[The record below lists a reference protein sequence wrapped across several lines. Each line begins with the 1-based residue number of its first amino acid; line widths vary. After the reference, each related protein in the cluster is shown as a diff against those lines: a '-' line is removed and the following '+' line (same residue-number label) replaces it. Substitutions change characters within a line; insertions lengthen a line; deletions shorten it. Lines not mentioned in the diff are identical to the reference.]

1 MEYKYLLEERVNENI
16 SFDDIVNEQGD
27 CILNI
32 ICYHIEEQYKYPFLQ
47 FMMEKVPYCNN
58 IVSEQLIF
66 PYIFIRKTERNNIK
80 ELVLKKVKTSLDI
93 LDCEYDINED
103 SYKGIVFDSN
113 YLTPY
118 VLVNIPKIDICG
130 IHFFRQTTNWFV
142 LPSEIINNQNVLNIS
157 VDQNIIN
164 LFTNVRE
171 IGQLLNIETNNY
183 YMLPD
188 VVYTSDKKK
197 DSEFKSIFGNVK
209 TKTYN
214 NCREY
219 YYFYRSFYDVV
230 KRSNDTN
237 DINDI
242 NDTNNKNDYNY
253 INRYALFT
261 EGKLYLEKEKEFTLN
276 DDIIEHSFS
285 EPCIIIC
292 YSNKDNINPDMLV
305 KNYESFVCLSYHILD
320 KEQPMIY

>member
-32 ICYHIEEQYKYPFLQ
+32 ICYHVEEEYKYPFLQ

-80 ELVLKKVKTSLDI
+80 EVVLEKVKMGLDN
-93 LDCEYDINED
+93 LDCEYDISED
-103 SYKGIVFDSN
+103 AYKGIVFDKK

-118 VLVNIPKIDICG
+118 VLVNITGIDICG
-130 IHFFRQTTNWFV
+130 INFFRQTTTWFV
-142 LPSEIINNQNVLNIS
+142 LSSEIINNQNVLNVNI
-157 VDQNIIN
+157 DKNIIK
-164 LFTNVRE
+164 LFTDVRE
-171 IGQLLNIETNNY
+171 IGQLLNTKKNEY

-209 TKTYN
+209 TKIYD

-219 YYFYRSFYDVV
+219 YYFYRSFYDVI
-230 KRSNDTN
+230 KHGEW
-237 DINDI
+237 
-242 NDTNNKNDYNY
+242 

-261 EGKLYLEKEKEFTLN
+261 EGKIYLENAKDFTLN
-276 DDIIEHSFS
+276 DEVIEHLYP

-292 YSNKDNINPDMLV
+292 YSNKNNINPDMLV
-305 KNYESFVCLSYHILD
+305 KNDESFVCLSFHILNE
-320 KEQPMIY
+320 EQTMIL